1 MERHD
6 HLRNQFSQRLVAARK
21 RLRNCDARTVPL
33 GWSPWIM
40 SGWPIAKNSCPANAD
55 FGILDYP
62 ESPPPL
68 PPPPPESASASS
80 WIRCGDELLIWRIP
94 SFHLL
99 FCFFFYYNFHESRSN
114 YADIINKE
122 IRSDLG
128 RSGLDRTT
136 LIIDDSGR
144 VIAVVLNAHLVN
156 NPRDLRRLKRIFA
169 CNIDRTRGTRIS
181 VRRVSIDIGRN

>member
-1 MERHD
+1 MIAVDNVR
-6 HLRNQFSQRLVAARK
+6 LTYSQEFMPCQRRFRDSRLSRIA
-21 RLRNCDARTVPL
+21 
-33 GWSPWIM
+33 SP
-40 SGWPIAKNSCPANAD
+40 
-55 FGILDYP
+55 
-62 ESPPPL
+62 SPPS
-68 PPPPPESASASS
+68 PESASASS

>member
-1 MERHD
+1 MIAVDNVR
-6 HLRNQFSQRLVAARK
+6 LTYSQEFMPCQRRFRDSRLSR
-21 RLRNCDARTVPL
+21 
-33 GWSPWIM
+33 
-40 SGWPIAKNSCPANAD
+40 IA
-55 FGILDYP
+55 
-62 ESPPPL
+62 SPPPS
-68 PPPPPESASASS
+68 PGICICIVVNSMRRRASYLEDS
-80 WIRCGDELLIWRIP
+80 IIP
-94 SFHLL
+94 SIIL
-99 FCFFFYYNFHESRSN
+99 FFFYYNFHESRSN